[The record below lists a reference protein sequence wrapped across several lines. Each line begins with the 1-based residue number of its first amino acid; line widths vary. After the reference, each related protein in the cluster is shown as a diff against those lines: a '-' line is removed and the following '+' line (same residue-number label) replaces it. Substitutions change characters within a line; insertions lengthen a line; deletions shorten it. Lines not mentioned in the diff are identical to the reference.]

1 MRDHGKELVGGLRS
15 LLRDYSAM
23 THRDPLRLKVLK
35 DEVKKPYFITL
46 KQFLWKEG
54 VHGADDSAENLNI
67 YPARKFT
74 PSLRVA

>member
-15 LLRDYSAM
+15 LRDYSAM

-54 VHGADDSAENLNI
+54 VHGPDDSAESLNI
-67 YPARKFT
+67 YPARKST